1 MTNPNEYDVFLGMSF
16 KLQNLIL
23 TIIGTTAF
31 ICLNYGCNQQRDL
44 SQNTVIVHFL
54 AEPSGLHPVLDHTAY
69 TLTVFQAT
77 QKRLVTLDLESGEII
92 PDALAERP
100 QILGDSV
107 SYLCKIRKDLVWD
120 NGDTLSL
127 NDILFTFKVMLAPCV
142 NNAEVKS
149 FFTNLTDIRVS
160 DTSKDE
166 FIVQLKERY
175 FDNLLML
182 SEVVVLQEDFYDPEY
197 SLRGFSISKMLSN
210 SFEPKNLANLER
222 FCSKINSSDYGR
234 VPSKMNGLGPY
245 RVSEWQTGSYITL
258 TRRSNVKPDS
268 TKNGKEQALPDRI
281 IFRIIRDM
289 EPAVLAFKKQQI
301 DFSSEL
307 SSVALNKLIKREYFN
322 KNYDAQA
329 LESFTFTYMGL
340 NMRPEGGRTPF
351 FTDVR
356 VRKAMAHIVPVN
368 EIIHVIAKGQ
378 ATRIGGYI
386 LPTQTDFDSAVKFID
401 YDREMAISLLNEAG
415 WIDTDGDNIRDKLIN
430 GKREQFSFA
439 LSYMVSPVTKDIA
452 LMIRSECIKI
462 GIDARPD
469 PMEFSYFYQQ
479 AFAHEFD
486 GMLGAWSK
494 SSRPDDPRQLW
505 HSKSWA
511 THGSNFTGFG
521 SAFTDSLIEDANRE
535 LDPQKRMVLSHRL
548 QQEIIEQH
556 PYVYLFNASKKVAV
570 HRRFRHSAFS
580 PERPH
585 IMLPSLNLI
594 PAFSSSTADHP

>member
-1 MTNPNEYDVFLGMSF
+1 MRFELYNH
-16 KLQNLIL
+16 IL
-23 TIIGTTAF
+23 AF
-31 ICLNYGCNQQRDL
+31 IGVAVFICIHSGCNQKRDL
-44 SQNTVIVHFL
+44 TQNTVIVHFL
-54 AEPSGLHPVLDHTAY
+54 AEPSGLHPVIDHTVY
-69 TLTVFQAT
+69 TLTIFQAT
-77 QKRLVTLDLESGEII
+77 QKRLVTLDLLSGEIV
-92 PDALAERP
+92 PDALIETP
-100 QILGDSV
+100 KILNDSV
-107 SYLCKIRKDLVWD
+107 SYLCNIRKDLVWD

-127 NDILFTFKVMLAPCV
+127 KDILFTFKAMLAPCV

-149 FFTNLTDIRVS
+149 FFTNLIDIRVS
-160 DTSKDE
+160 DTSETE
-166 FIVQLKERY
+166 FIVQLKDRY

-182 SEVVVLQEDFYDPEY
+182 SEVIVLQEDFFDPEHT
-197 SLRGFSISKMLSN
+197 LRAFTISEMLSQSISTSKT
-210 SFEPKNLANLER
+210 ATLER

-245 RVSEWQTGSYITL
+245 KISEWQTGSYITL
-258 TRRSNVKPDS
+258 VRKPHVKPDS
-268 TKNGKEQALPDRI
+268 SKRTREQALPDRI

-289 EPAVLAFKKQQI
+289 EPTVLAFKKQQI

-307 SSVALNKLIKREYFN
+307 SSVALNKLKKRAYFN

-340 NMRPEGGRTPF
+340 NMRPEGGRTSF

-356 VRKAMAHIVPVN
+356 VRKAIAHIIPVD
-368 EIIHVIAKGQ
+368 EMIHVIAKGQ

-386 LPTQTDFDSAVKFID
+386 LPTQTDYDPDVKLVDYNREKAV
-401 YDREMAISLLNEAG
+401 SLLNDAG
-415 WIDTDGDNIRDKLIN
+415 WRDTDGDNIRDKLIN
-430 GKREQFSFA
+430 GKRIQFSFA

-452 LMIRSECIKI
+452 LLIRSECIKI

-486 GMLGAWSK
+486 AMLGAWSK

-505 HSKSWA
+505 HSESWA

-535 LDPQKRMVLSHRL
+535 LDPQKRMFLSHRL
-548 QQEIIEQH
+548 QEEIVDQQ
-556 PYVYLFNASKKVAV
+556 PYVFLFNASKKVAL
-570 HRRFRHSAFS
+570 HRRYRHSAFS

-585 IMLPSLNLI
+585 IMLPSLNLS
-594 PAFSSSTADHP
+594 PAFTTSTADHP

>member
-1 MTNPNEYDVFLGMSF
+1 MFLKLPIRILALLGIAFFISF
-16 KLQNLIL
+16 N
-23 TIIGTTAF
+23 F
-31 ICLNYGCNQQRDL
+31 GCNQKRDL

-54 AEPSGLHPVLDHTAY
+54 AEPSGLHPVIDHTAY
-69 TLTVFQAT
+69 TLTIFQAT
-77 QKRLVTLDLESGEII
+77 QKRLVTLDLNSGEII
-92 PDALAERP
+92 PDALIESP
-100 QILGDSV
+100 KILSDSV
-107 SYLCKIRKDLVWD
+107 SYLCNLRKDLVWD

-127 NDILFTFKVMLAPCV
+127 EDILFTFKAMLAPCV

-149 FFTNLTDIRVS
+149 FFTNLIDIRVS
-160 DTSKDE
+160 DTSSTE
-166 FIVQLKERY
+166 FIVQLKDRY

-182 SEVVVLQEDFYDPEY
+182 SEVVVLQEDFYDPKH
-197 SLRGFSISKMLSN
+197 SLRTFTIAEMLSKSISPSKT
-210 SFEPKNLANLER
+210 ATLER

-245 RVSEWQTGSYITL
+245 KISEWQTGSYITL
-258 TRRSNVKPDS
+258 IRKQHIKADSTRR
-268 TKNGKEQALPDRI
+268 GREQALPDRI

-289 EPAVLAFKKQQI
+289 EPTVLAFKKQQI

-307 SSVALNKLIKREYFN
+307 SSVALNKLKKRNYFN
-322 KNYDAQA
+322 ENYDAQA

-356 VRKAMAHIVPVN
+356 VRKAMAHIVPVD
-368 EIIHVIAKGQ
+368 EMIHVIAKGQ

-386 LPTQTDFDSAVKFID
+386 LPNQTDYDPQVKLVD
-401 YDREMAISLLNEAG
+401 YDREKAASLLNEAG
-415 WIDTDGDNIRDKLIN
+415 WKDTDGDNIRDKLIN
-430 GKREQFSFA
+430 GKRIQFSFA

-452 LMIRSECIKI
+452 LLIRSECIKI

-486 GMLGAWSK
+486 AMLGAWSK

-505 HSKSWA
+505 HSDSWA
-511 THGSNFTGFG
+511 AHGSNFTGFG
-521 SAFTDSLIEDANRE
+521 SAFTDSLIDDANRE
-535 LDPQKRMVLSHRL
+535 LNPERRMLLSHRL
-548 QQEIIEQH
+548 QEEIIEQQ
-556 PYVYLFNASKKVAV
+556 PYVFLFNASKKVAL
-570 HRRFRHSAFS
+570 HRRFRHLSFS

-585 IMLPSLNLI
+585 IMLPALNLS
-594 PAFSSSTADHP
+594 PAFTSSTADHP